1 VGQNA
6 YHVET
11 GVMAEAFSAPDSIW
25 QDICRSPAGTWLMPR
40 TNWPAIPKT
49 SIRGLRFF
57 AHRPGYPDRL
67 PAPESYAHTRLK
79 IEIALALRRTG
90 YQADLE
96 VSGETPS
103 GDVWVADVLAR
114 RTDHKQVAFEI
125 QFSSQ
130 HLADFRSR
138 TLRYSQSGVSV
149 CWFMPFKPVANRLA
163 KSLHYENQAYYKEHG
178 VIVAD
183 CEELLPFWFDI
194 KGKDEYPDQSPEIH
208 FGRGQN
214 HRRLTIDEAVAGMM
228 DGKPNWQCP
237 YWHWRA

>member
-1 VGQNA
+1 MGQIA
-6 YHVET
+6 YHAET
-11 GVMAEAFSAPDSIW
+11 GEMVEAFSASDSVW
-25 QDICRSPAGTWLMPR
+25 QDICHSPLGTWLMPR

-57 AHRPGYPDRL
+57 AHHSGCTDKL

-96 VSGETPS
+96 ASGRTPS
-103 GDVWVADVLAR
+103 GDSWIADVLAR
-114 RTDHKQVAFEI
+114 RKDNKLFAFEI

-138 TLRYSQSGVSV
+138 TLRYSQSSVSV
-149 CWFMPFKPVANRLA
+149 CWFMPLNVARRLG
-163 KSLHYENQAYYKEHG
+163 KSLCFENRAYYQEHG
-178 VIVAD
+178 VFVSD
-183 CEELLPFWFDI
+183 CEEILPFWFDI
-194 KGKDEYPDQSPEIH
+194 QGKDEYPKQSPEIL

-214 HRRLTIDEAVAGMM
+214 NRRLTISEAVAGVME
-228 DGKPNWQCP
+228 GRPAWQYP
-237 YWHWRA
+237 YWIWRA